1 MDWSD
6 YMLYKNLI
14 VQNDL
19 KEMLEDKNISWDK
32 LKNNAVLITGATG
45 MLAKYITY
53 LLIYMNEEMNYN
65 VNIYILVRNMEKAIY
80 NFGEY
85 IEKDYFNVINQDICD
100 ELELKD
106 KVDYIIHAAGSC
118 SVYCIKTNPVGIID
132 ANTIGV
138 KIF

>member
-1 MDWSD
+1 
-6 YMLYKNLI
+6 MLYNNLI

-118 SVYCIKTNPVGIID
+118 S
-132 ANTIGV
+132 A
-138 KIF
+138 

>member
-53 LLIYMNEEMNYN
+53 LLIYMNEEMNYIIN
-65 VNIYILVRNMEKAIY
+65 FIL
-80 NFGEY
+80 
-85 IEKDYFNVINQDICD
+85 
-100 ELELKD
+100 
-106 KVDYIIHAAGSC
+106 
-118 SVYCIKTNPVGIID
+118 
-132 ANTIGV
+132 
-138 KIF
+138 